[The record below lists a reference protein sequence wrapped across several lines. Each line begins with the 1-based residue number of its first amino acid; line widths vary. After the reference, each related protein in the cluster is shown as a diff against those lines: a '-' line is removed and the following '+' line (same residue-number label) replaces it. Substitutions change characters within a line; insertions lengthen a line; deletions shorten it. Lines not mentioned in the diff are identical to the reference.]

1 MEFEAGKI
9 DAKNITTVEFD
20 WFKYLGE
27 HIEIGSIYDGIEDKN
42 E

>member
-1 MEFEAGKI
+1 MEFKVGTI

-27 HIEIGSIYDGIEDKN
+27 HIEIGSIYNGIEDKDD
-42 E
+42 